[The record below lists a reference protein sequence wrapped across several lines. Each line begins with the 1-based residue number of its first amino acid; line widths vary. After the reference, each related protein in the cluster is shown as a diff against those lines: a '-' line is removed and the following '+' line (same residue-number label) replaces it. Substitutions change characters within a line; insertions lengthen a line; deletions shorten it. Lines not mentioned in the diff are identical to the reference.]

1 MPCCGVIVSTSCLC
15 GSDWACVKVYSALQQ
30 GSAAALLGLV
40 PITCSGCNKNHAG
53 GLEDE
58 VKEPGPVR
66 LGCSSITNKQTEGE
80 MALVFPGLL
89 CSEAVPGVWSCP
101 VWLEAGLGEAAGIA
115 GLCVGGTG

>member
-1 MPCCGVIVSTSCLC
+1 M
-15 GSDWACVKVYSALQQ
+15 KVYSALQQ

-40 PITCSGCNKNHAG
+40 PVICSGCNQNHAG

-80 MALVFPGLL
+80 MALPSCFSWLAVLRS
-89 CSEAVPGVWSCP
+89 CSRCMVLPSV
-101 VWLEAGLGEAAGIA
+101 
-115 GLCVGGTG
+115 VGGRAGRSSWCSRFVCWGERVIAVC